1 MALINSDLPRE
12 NSATK
17 ATMTLS
23 ERTWVSRRRSRSSMA
38 ASSSSWSF
46 SHSDSSFRRSAN
58 SRRHAPC
65 WSNCSLKEVPT
76 TSPSAL
82 DDYTSSP
89 AVTLRFLATRA
100 VERCALSL
108 PDAADHGAARP
119 AGLPGPPID
128 HGFELEVT
136 RLAVSVGEVA
146 QRASTFLHGARQHF
160 ADRSVQLAR
169 AGQREA
175 RGTERGTDAS

>member
-1 MALINSDLPRE
+1 
-12 NSATK
+12 
-17 ATMTLS
+17 
-23 ERTWVSRRRSRSSMA
+23 MA

-89 AVTLRFLATRA
+89 AVALWFLATRA

-108 PDAADHGAARP
+108 PDAADHGAASP
-119 AGLPGPPID
+119 AWLAGPSV
-128 HGFELEVT
+128 HHRLELEVA
-136 RLAVSVGEVA
+136 RLAVGVGEIA
-146 QRASTFLHGARQHF
+146 QRAAALLHGTGQHL
-160 ADRSVQLAR
+160 ADGRMQLAGPWPAHARR
-169 AGQREA
+169 A
-175 RGTERGTDAS
+175 ER